1 MKWECLFL
9 SEFSYRLR
17 RFLYQDFT
25 PVTKT
30 VALVSGAIFLLSA
43 FIPLDILAR
52 FLSLDPSLGFV
63 WPWTLVT
70 YPFFN
75 GSIREFISLL
85 FSLLWLW
92 FIGGSL
98 ERSWGSKTY
107 GLLLFLTTL
116 LTGVSMSIVG
126 LIHLTANSYVYGL
139 WLPLVG
145 LTWAWAE
152 IGPDQEVL
160 LMGIIPIKARWLAW
174 VTVAVS
180 FFTFFQKG
188 TSLIGQILFGLASI
202 SGIAVTYLFT
212 GKGPLSRGYRYWAW
226 QRKASP
232 GGRGEQPKRKPGRRK
247 LRVIK

>member
-1 MKWECLFL
+1 M

-17 RFLYQDFT
+17 RFLNQDFT

-30 VALVSGAIFLLSA
+30 VALISGLLFLLPA
-43 FIPLDILAR
+43 LIPGAGILGSL
-52 FLSLDPSLGFV
+52 LSLNPMIGFLR
-63 WPWTLVT
+63 PWTLVT

-75 GSIREFISLL
+75 GLIQEFISLI
-85 FSLLWLW
+85 FGLLWLW

-107 GLLLFLTTL
+107 GLFLFLTTL
-116 LTGVSMSIVG
+116 VTGVAMSLTG
-126 LIHLTANSYVYGL
+126 LIHLAPYTSVYGL

-152 IGPDQEVL
+152 ISPDQEVL
-160 LMGIIPIKARWLAW
+160 FWGFIPIKARWLAW
-174 VTVAVS
+174 ISAAIVFFS
-180 FFTFFQKG
+180 FFPKAPSFPGK
-188 TSLIGQILFGLASI
+188 ILFALASI

-232 GGRGEQPKRKPGRRK
+232 SGRGDQKNRKPVRRR